1 MRDLGSRGEI
11 RTGSSPVA
19 RTKKYAHKEC
29 MEAKQMAR
37 RLIIGTTCPI
47 CGKQVEAVPDSVLK
61 QQPGTIDAEIVVTR
75 SGYKQY
81 IHSSCW
87 YGMIA
92 KQKERRKEQ
101 ESNPKKKTDVS

>member
-1 MRDLGSRGEI
+1 MS
-11 RTGSSPVA
+11 
-19 RTKKYAHKEC
+19 
-29 MEAKQMAR
+29 R
-37 RLIIGTTCPI
+37 RLIIRTTCPL

-61 QQPGTIDAEIVVTR
+61 QQPGMIDAEIVVTR

-92 KQKERRKEQ
+92 EQKEQRKEQ
-101 ESNPKKKTDVS
+101 ESNPKKKTDAS